1 MANKQFIRHLEF
13 YGYPDQN
20 GYSSEASCCD
30 CVDLSEIIKKNKQQD
45 KEIECLTHEKAEK
58 KDLDA
63 LSATVETV
71 ISAQS
76 QINLAFADS
85 ISGLSD
91 DVEALK
97 EADAQFAEQLSAMT
111 EDINEVTSG
120 LSDAMCGIQ
129 ILGKEIDDLK
139 DTLEN
144 DYAKKDEVVTREWIE
159 EQGYLTVESGDSR
172 YAKIEDLEN
181 LADIVESATTGIND
195 EIDEINEKFDEFSGE
210 VITEI
215 EEINEKIDELQEEV
229 SANTE
234 DIAELQEEVSANT
247 EDIAELQEEV
257 SANTE
262 DITELQEKV
271 SANTE
276 DIEELQEEV
285 SAITDDLSDLHEQVD
300 ANTEDIA
307 ILQEQVSANTEAI
320 DQLEEDLEETRTELL
335 GKIDELDEKK
345 ADKTELAF
353 VSGAVDDLSDRL
365 DVEIERSSGV
375 DEVMQ
380 AEIDSLSGDVAD
392 LSDKVDTF
400 DGRII
405 DLENGLAQEIE
416 DRKQADLDLIGT
428 SGDPREAD
436 TIWGAKNFAKEM
448 KRQAVSEAAEY
459 TDEAVEA
466 FSTELAELEDEF
478 NQKLSE
484 YATEEWV
491 EGRITETKTVI
502 NARLEQEIEDRIAD
516 VKAEENRALD
526 AEADLRDE
534 ISGAWEEIAHNAT
547 IIHAITE
554 WDGSDPNEYVDTGNG
569 ILDVL
574 HREFHEY
581 VKEHV
586 NGDIKSITY
595 EDGKLIIIYESTE
608 GEKRV
613 EIPIEDIVDLEDYYK
628 KEETDALLDEK
639 LDISAYTDISEQVSA
654 NTAGIEALN
663 DDVVN
668 LDSILAEL
676 IDKLGY
682 RDNDTLVTNGEHEVA
697 FGEYN
702 ISNTSEEPSG
712 QTIFSIGNG
721 TDENNRSNAVEVKK
735 NGDLYLWVEG
745 EFMNVNK
752 LLGQIAHE
760 VYDNDSTHNTHF
772 FDGE

>member
-20 GYSSEASCCD
+20 GYSSEAGCCD

-195 EIDEINEKFDEFSGE
+195 EIDEINEKLDEFSGE

-215 EEINEKIDELQEEV
+215 EEINGEIDELQEEV

-247 EDIAELQEEV
+247 EDIAELQE
-257 SANTE
+257 
-262 DITELQEKV
+262 KV

-276 DIEELQEEV
+276 DIEELQEEVSANTEDIAELQEKV

-365 DVEIERSSGV
+365 DAEIERSSGV

-554 WDGSDPNEYVDTGNG
+554 WDGSDPDDYVDTGNG

-581 VKEHV
+581 VKEHI

-595 EDGKLIIIYESTE
+595 EDGKLIIVYESTE
-608 GEKRV
+608 GEKTV
-613 EIPIEDIVDLEDYYK
+613 EIPFSDIVDLSDYYK

-639 LDISAYTDISEQVSA
+639 ADKDDVSGMTEAIEAEEERAISAETSLEEKIIALRQALDNEIDRSIETESALTDA
-654 NTAGIEALN
+654 IEAEEARATSAETSLSDRIAALRQSLN
-663 DDVVN
+663 EE
-668 LDSILAEL
+668 IERATAKETEL
-676 IDKLGY
+676 EGMDIVSGNIASDA
-682 RDNDTLVTNGEHEVA
+682 TISVTKN
-697 FGEYN
+697 
-702 ISNTSEEPSG
+702 
-712 QTIFSIGNG
+712 
-721 TDENNRSNAVEVKK
+721 
-735 NGDLYLWVEG
+735 NGDIITFNSAEQIDLEAG
-745 EFMNVNK
+745 EF
-752 LLGQIAHE
+752 
-760 VYDNDSTHNTHF
+760 
-772 FDGE
+772 

>member
-195 EIDEINEKFDEFSGE
+195 EIDEINEKLDEFSGE

-247 EDIAELQEEV
+247 EDIAELQE
-257 SANTE
+257 
-262 DITELQEKV
+262 K
-271 SANTE
+271 
-276 DIEELQEEV
+276 
-285 SAITDDLSDLHEQVD
+285 
-300 ANTEDIA
+300 
-307 ILQEQVSANTEAI
+307 VSANTEAI
-320 DQLEEDLEETRTELL
+320 DQLEENLEETRTELL

-365 DVEIERSSGV
+365 DAEIERSSGV

-380 AEIDSLSGDVAD
+380 AEIDSLSGDVADLSDKVDTFDGRIIDLENGLAQEIDSLSGDVAD

-448 KRQAVSEAAEY
+448 KRQAISEAAEY

-502 NARLEQEIEDRIAD
+502 NARLDQEIEDRIAD

-554 WDGSDPNEYVDTGNG
+554 WDGSDPDDYVDTGNG

-581 VKEHV
+581 VKEHIY
-586 NGDIKSITY
+586 GDIKSITY
-595 EDGKLIIIYESTE
+595 EDGYLIIVYESTE
-608 GEKRV
+608 GERTV
-613 EIPIEDIVDLEDYYK
+613 EIPFSDIVDLSDYYK

-639 LDISAYTDISEQVSA
+639 ADKDDVSGMTEAIEAEEERAISAETSLEEKIIALRQALDNEIDRSIETESALTDI
-654 NTAGIEALN
+654 IEAEEARATSAETSLSDRITALRQSLN
-663 DDVVN
+663 EE
-668 LDSILAEL
+668 IERATAKETEL
-676 IDKLGY
+676 EGMDIVSGNIASDA
-682 RDNDTLVTNGEHEVA
+682 TISVTKNNGEIITFNSAEQ
-697 FGEYN
+697 
-702 ISNTSEEPSG
+702 I
-712 QTIFSIGNG
+712 
-721 TDENNRSNAVEVKK
+721 
-735 NGDLYLWVEG
+735 DLEAG
-745 EFMNVNK
+745 EF
-752 LLGQIAHE
+752 
-760 VYDNDSTHNTHF
+760 
-772 FDGE
+772 

>member
-97 EADAQFAEQLSAMT
+97 EADVQFAEQLSAMT

-195 EIDEINEKFDEFSGE
+195 EIDEINEKLDEFSGE

-247 EDIAELQEEV
+247 EDIAELQE
-257 SANTE
+257 
-262 DITELQEKV
+262 KV

-276 DIEELQEEV
+276 DIEELQEEVSANTEDIAELQEKV

-365 DVEIERSSGV
+365 DAEIERSSGV

-428 SGDPREAD
+428 SGDSREAD

-502 NARLEQEIEDRIAD
+502 NARLDQEIEDRIAD

-534 ISGAWEEIAHNAT
+534 ISGAWEEIANNAT

-554 WDGSDPNEYVDTGNG
+554 WDGSDPDEYVDTGNG

-574 HREFHEY
+574 HREFHKY
-581 VKEHV
+581 VKDHENDGV
-586 NGDIKSITY
+586 IKSITY
-595 EDGKLIIIYESTE
+595 EDGKLIFVYETPE
-608 GEKRV
+608 GEKVV
-613 EIPIEDIVDLEDYYK
+613 EIPVGDIVDLSDYYK

-639 LDISAYTDISEQVSA
+639 ADKDDVSGMTEAIEAEAERAISAETSLEEKIIALRQALDNEIDRSIETESALTDA
-654 NTAGIEALN
+654 IEAEEARATSAETSLSDRIAALRQSLN
-663 DDVVN
+663 EE
-668 LDSILAEL
+668 IERATAKETEL
-676 IDKLGY
+676 EDMDIVSGNIASDA
-682 RDNDTLVTNGEHEVA
+682 TISVTKNNGEIITFNSAEQ
-697 FGEYN
+697 
-702 ISNTSEEPSG
+702 I
-712 QTIFSIGNG
+712 
-721 TDENNRSNAVEVKK
+721 
-735 NGDLYLWVEG
+735 DLEAG
-745 EFMNVNK
+745 EF
-752 LLGQIAHE
+752 
-760 VYDNDSTHNTHF
+760 
-772 FDGE
+772 

>member
-45 KEIECLTHEKAEK
+45 QEIECLTHEKAEK

-111 EDINEVTSG
+111 EDIKEVTSG

-195 EIDEINEKFDEFSGE
+195 EIDEINEKLDEFSGE

-247 EDIAELQEEV
+247 EDIAELQE
-257 SANTE
+257 
-262 DITELQEKV
+262 KV

-276 DIEELQEEV
+276 DIEELQEEVSANTEDIAELQEKV

-365 DVEIERSSGV
+365 DAEIERSSGV

-380 AEIDSLSGDVAD
+380 SEIESLSGDVAD

-416 DRKQADLDLIGT
+416 DRKQADLDLIGN
-428 SGDPREAD
+428 SGDSRDAD

-502 NARLEQEIEDRIAD
+502 NARLDQEIEDRIAD

-581 VKEHV
+581 VKEHI

-595 EDGKLIIIYESTE
+595 EDGYLIIVYESTE
-608 GEKRV
+608 GERTV
-613 EIPIEDIVDLEDYYK
+613 EIPFSDIVDLSDYYK

-639 LDISAYTDISEQVSA
+639 ADKDDVSGMTEAIEAEAERAISAETSLEEKVIALRQALDNEIDRSIETESALTDV
-654 NTAGIEALN
+654 IEAEEARATSAETSLSDRIAALRQSLN
-663 DDVVN
+663 EE
-668 LDSILAEL
+668 IERATAKETEL
-676 IDKLGY
+676 EGMDIVSGNIASDA
-682 RDNDTLVTNGEHEVA
+682 TISVTKNNGEIITFNSAEQ
-697 FGEYN
+697 
-702 ISNTSEEPSG
+702 I
-712 QTIFSIGNG
+712 
-721 TDENNRSNAVEVKK
+721 
-735 NGDLYLWVEG
+735 DLEAG
-745 EFMNVNK
+745 EF
-752 LLGQIAHE
+752 
-760 VYDNDSTHNTHF
+760 
-772 FDGE
+772 